1 MARAGGDIYG
11 AMPPDLGDAFA
22 DFLEELTT
30 CIPEL
35 DPRQMIVY
43 APEVKYFGKRARV
56 NLETWQSLDLDNAY
70 ILGDATGYLD
80 SFITAAL
87 TGVIAGRHATSQVA
101 VG

>member
-1 MARAGGDIYG
+1 
-11 AMPPDLGDAFA
+11 MPPDLAYAFGN
-22 DFLEELTT
+22 FLTELTT
-30 CIPEL
+30 CIPAL
-35 DPRQMIVY
+35 DPREMIVY

-56 NLETWQSLDLDNAY
+56 DLETWRSLDLDNVY

-87 TGVIAGRHATSQVA
+87 TGVIAGRHVNSQIA